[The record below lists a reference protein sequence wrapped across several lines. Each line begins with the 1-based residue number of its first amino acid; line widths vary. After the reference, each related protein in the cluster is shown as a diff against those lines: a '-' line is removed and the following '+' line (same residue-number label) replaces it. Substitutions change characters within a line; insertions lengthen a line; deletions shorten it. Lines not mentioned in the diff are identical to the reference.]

1 MRTRRIA
8 GLLALIVMAIFAA
21 NASAQTYSV
30 VIGDLPQIES
40 LEELVKAMGVE
51 MGVTLDMKR
60 VPMPRLTYV
69 VQEKQADFGTPMTYL
84 KDSAKI
90 KLLPFD
96 YSTAVINRMCFIL
109 YTNKSKPID
118 VANLRKGNSKK
129 YKIESDISNAQ
140 MFSFAPLPSTNIV
153 GSLKKVNDG
162 LIDGY
167 IMGTAPA
174 DDIIKAAKGEYSNI
188 KRQLWDIYDMGFAI
202 PKGARGG
209 PVDKFLVAGM
219 AKMVSS
225 GKLVAIMG
233 DATVSV
239 GTYVDWQP

>member
-8 GLLALIVMAIFAA
+8 GLLALIVTAIFAA

-30 VIGDLPQIES
+30 VIGDLQGIES
-40 LEELVKAMGVE
+40 LEQLVETMGVD
-51 MGVTLDMKR
+51 MGVTLNMKR
-60 VPMPRLTYV
+60 VPMPRLTAT
-69 VQEKQADFGTPMTYL
+69 VQEKQADFGTPMLYL
-84 KDSAKI
+84 KDPAVI
-90 KLLPFD
+90 KNLPFD
-96 YSTAVINRMCFIL
+96 YSTAVINKMCFIL
-109 YTNKSKPID
+109 YTNKGKPID

-129 YKIESDISNAQ
+129 YKIESDIANAQ
-140 MFSFAPLPSTNIV
+140 MFGFATLPSTNIV

-167 IMGTAPA
+167 IMGTSPA
-174 DDIIKAAKGEYSNI
+174 DDIIKAAKGEYANV
-188 KRQLWDIYDMGFAI
+188 KRQLWDIYDTGFAI

-225 GKLVAIMG
+225 GKLTAIMG
-233 DATVSV
+233 DATVLV